1 MPPGQRDWAKAMV
14 HETASIAEGPRAVAF
29 ALGCVW
35 TALCAAVRDRVA
47 SPIQHARSRSSS
59 GNTGDADMN
68 PQPFGTASRD
78 PIIGIACAIAA
89 VGLGTVYMTL
99 GGAPDRLIIVNLAA
113 LLIGIGLCLWLSQSR
128 SLKAERIALI
138 APLLG
143 TSLVATA
150 LLGLQADGA
159 SRWISLAGLIVQPS
173 LLFVPVLVM
182 LHARSGSGWTAAGLA
197 LAIAGMAAQ
206 PDRAM
211 AGVLVG
217 SLVVLALMRR
227 ERRDLWLAL
236 GAATA
241 FVVTVVRPDRGGV
254 SPFVDQI
261 LFSSF
266 EVHPLIGVGLAMGA
280 LLLVVPAAVQAMRA
294 GDRTT
299 GLVFGSIWSLV
310 VIVAMLGNYPTP
322 LVGYGGSAI
331 IGYLLSVAFMRP
343 ASTIAADQA
352 APTGTETG
360 CTEADGPRMMPAA

>member
-1 MPPGQRDWAKAMV
+1 
-14 HETASIAEGPRAVAF
+14 
-29 ALGCVW
+29 
-35 TALCAAVRDRVA
+35 
-47 SPIQHARSRSSS
+47 
-59 GNTGDADMN
+59 MN

-89 VGLGTVYMTL
+89 VSLGTVYMTL

-128 SLKAERIALI
+128 TLKPERIALI
-138 APLLG
+138 APALGASLL
-143 TSLVATA
+143 ATA

-159 SRWISLAGLIVQPS
+159 SRWISVSGLIVQPS

-182 LHARSGSGWTAAGLA
+182 LHARRGNSWTAAGLA
-197 LAIAGMAAQ
+197 LSIAGTAAQ

-227 ERRDLWLAL
+227 ERRDVWLAL

-241 FVVTVVRPDRGGV
+241 CVVTVVRPDRGGI

-266 EVHPLIGVGLAMGA
+266 EVHPLVGVGLAMGV
-280 LLLVVPAAVQAMRA
+280 LLLIVPVAVGAMRR

-299 GLVFGSIWSLV
+299 GLIFGTIWSLV
-310 VIVAMLGNYPTP
+310 VIAAMLGNYPTP
-322 LVGYGGSAI
+322 LVGYSGSAI

-343 ASTIAADQA
+343 AAPVQTARAASI
-352 APTGTETG
+352 GTASSDS
-360 CTEADGPRMMPAA
+360 EADTPRMMPAA

>member
-1 MPPGQRDWAKAMV
+1 
-14 HETASIAEGPRAVAF
+14 
-29 ALGCVW
+29 
-35 TALCAAVRDRVA
+35 
-47 SPIQHARSRSSS
+47 
-59 GNTGDADMN
+59 MN
-68 PQPFGTASRD
+68 PQSFGTASRD

-128 SLKAERIALI
+128 SLKAQRIALI

-143 TSLVATA
+143 TSLLATA

-159 SRWISLAGLIVQPS
+159 SRWISLGGLIVQPS

-197 LAIAGMAAQ
+197 LAIAGAAAQ

-217 SLVVLALMRR
+217 SQVVLALMRR

-241 FVVTVVRPDRGGV
+241 FVVTLVRPDRGGV

-266 EVHPLIGVGLAMGA
+266 EVHPLIGAGLAMGV
-280 LLLVVPAAVQAMRA
+280 LLLVVPAAVQATRA

-310 VIVAMLGNYPTP
+310 VIAAMLGNYPTP

-343 ASTIAADQA
+343 ASTITACQA
-352 APTGTETG
+352 APTGTSSVDA
-360 CTEADGPRMMPAA
+360 EADAPRMMPAA

>member
-1 MPPGQRDWAKAMV
+1 
-14 HETASIAEGPRAVAF
+14 
-29 ALGCVW
+29 
-35 TALCAAVRDRVA
+35 
-47 SPIQHARSRSSS
+47 
-59 GNTGDADMN
+59 MN
-68 PQPFGTASRD
+68 PQSFGTASRD
-78 PIIGIACAIAA
+78 PIIGIGCAIAA
-89 VGLGTVYMTL
+89 VGLGTIYMTL

-128 SLKAERIALI
+128 SLKAERFALI
-138 APLLG
+138 APALGASLL
-143 TSLVATA
+143 ATA

-159 SRWISLAGLIVQPS
+159 SRWISVAGLIVQPS

-182 LHARSGSGWTAAGLA
+182 LHARGGSGCTAAGLA
-197 LAIAGMAAQ
+197 LAIAGTTAQ

-236 GAATA
+236 GALVG

-266 EVHPLIGVGLAMGA
+266 DVHPIVGVGLAMGV
-280 LLLVVPAAVQAMRA
+280 LLLIVPAAVGVMR
-294 GDRTT
+294 GLDRTT

-310 VIVAMLGNYPTP
+310 VIAAMMGNYPTP

-343 ASTIAADQA
+343 AAPVETGRA
-352 APTGTETG
+352 APIGTASSDS
-360 CTEADGPRMMPAA
+360 EADAPRMVPAA

>member
-1 MPPGQRDWAKAMV
+1 
-14 HETASIAEGPRAVAF
+14 
-29 ALGCVW
+29 
-35 TALCAAVRDRVA
+35 
-47 SPIQHARSRSSS
+47 
-59 GNTGDADMN
+59 MN
-68 PQPFGTASRD
+68 PQSFSTASRD
-78 PIIGIACAIAA
+78 PIIGIGCAIAA

-113 LLIGIGLCLWLSQSR
+113 LLIGIGLCLWLSRSR
-128 SLKAERIALI
+128 TLKPERIALI
-138 APLLG
+138 APALGASLL
-143 TSLVATA
+143 ATA

-159 SRWISLAGLIVQPS
+159 SRWISLAGLVVQPS

-261 LFSSF
+261 LFSAF
-266 EVHPLIGVGLAMGA
+266 DLHLLVGAGLAAGV
-280 LLLVVPAAVQAMRA
+280 LLLVVPATVQAMRG

-299 GLVFGSIWSLV
+299 ALVFGAIWSL
-310 VIVAMLGNYPTP
+310 IVLAAMMGNYPTP

-331 IGYLLSVAFMRP
+331 IGYLLSLAVLRPFPSTAAERATSVA
-343 ASTIAADQA
+343 ASAVE
-352 APTGTETG
+352 TEIG
-360 CTEADGPRMMPAA
+360 EPRMAPAA

>member
-1 MPPGQRDWAKAMV
+1 
-14 HETASIAEGPRAVAF
+14 
-29 ALGCVW
+29 
-35 TALCAAVRDRVA
+35 
-47 SPIQHARSRSSS
+47 
-59 GNTGDADMN
+59 MN
-68 PQPFGTASRD
+68 PQSFGTVSRD

-143 TSLVATA
+143 ATLLATA
-150 LLGLQADGA
+150 LLGMQADGA
-159 SRWISLAGLIVQPS
+159 SRWISVAGLIVQPS

-182 LHARSGSGWTAAGLA
+182 LHTRRGNGWTAAGLA
-197 LAIAGMAAQ
+197 LAIAGTAAQ

-217 SLVVLALMRR
+217 SLVVVALMRR

-241 FVVTVVRPDRGGV
+241 FVVTLVRPDRGGV

-266 EVHPLIGVGLAMGA
+266 DVHPLVGVGLSMGA
-280 LLLVVPAAVQAMRA
+280 LLLVIPAAVGTMRG

-299 GLVFGSIWSLV
+299 GLVFGTIWSLV
-310 VIVAMLGNYPTP
+310 VVAAMMGNYPTP

-343 ASTIAADQA
+343 ASPIAAGQA
-352 APTGTETG
+352 APTGTASR
-360 CTEADGPRMMPAA
+360 CTEADCPRMMPAA

>member
-1 MPPGQRDWAKAMV
+1 
-14 HETASIAEGPRAVAF
+14 
-29 ALGCVW
+29 
-35 TALCAAVRDRVA
+35 
-47 SPIQHARSRSSS
+47 
-59 GNTGDADMN
+59 MN

-89 VGLGTVYMTL
+89 VSLGTVYMTL

-128 SLKAERIALI
+128 TLKPERIALI
-138 APLLG
+138 APALGASLL
-143 TSLVATA
+143 ATA

-159 SRWISLAGLIVQPS
+159 SRWISVSGLIVQPS

-182 LHARSGSGWTAAGLA
+182 LHARRGNSWTAAGLA
-197 LAIAGMAAQ
+197 LSIAGTAAQ

-227 ERRDLWLAL
+227 ERRDVWLAL

-241 FVVTVVRPDRGGV
+241 CVVTVVRPDRGGI

-266 EVHPLIGVGLAMGA
+266 EVHPLVGVGLAMGV
-280 LLLVVPAAVQAMRA
+280 LLLIVPAAVGAMRR

-299 GLVFGSIWSLV
+299 GLIFGTIWSLV
-310 VIVAMLGNYPTP
+310 VIAAMLGNYPTP

-331 IGYLLSVAFMRP
+331 IGYLLSVAFLRP
-343 ASTIAADQA
+343 AAPVATGRA
-352 APTGTETG
+352 APIGTASVD
-360 CTEADGPRMMPAA
+360 TEADTPRMMPAA

>member
-1 MPPGQRDWAKAMV
+1 
-14 HETASIAEGPRAVAF
+14 
-29 ALGCVW
+29 
-35 TALCAAVRDRVA
+35 
-47 SPIQHARSRSSS
+47 
-59 GNTGDADMN
+59 MN
-68 PQPFGTASRD
+68 PQSFGTASRD

-113 LLIGIGLCLWLSQSR
+113 LSIGIGLCLWLSRSR
-128 SLKAERIALI
+128 SLKPERIALI

-143 TSLVATA
+143 TSLLATA

-159 SRWISLAGLIVQPS
+159 SRWISLGGLIVQPS

-197 LAIAGMAAQ
+197 LAITGTAAQ

-261 LFSSF
+261 LLSSF
-266 EVHPLIGVGLAMGA
+266 EVHPLVGVGLVLGV
-280 LLLVVPAAVQAMRA
+280 LLLVVPAAIQAMRD

-299 GLVFGSIWSLV
+299 GLVFGSVWSLV
-310 VIVAMLGNYPTP
+310 VIAAMMGNYPTP

-352 APTGTETG
+352 APAGTETG
-360 CTEADGPRMMPAA
+360 CTKADGPRMMPAA

>member
-1 MPPGQRDWAKAMV
+1 
-14 HETASIAEGPRAVAF
+14 
-29 ALGCVW
+29 
-35 TALCAAVRDRVA
+35 
-47 SPIQHARSRSSS
+47 
-59 GNTGDADMN
+59 MN
-68 PQPFGTASRD
+68 PQSFGTAPRD

-89 VGLGTVYMTL
+89 VALGTVHMTL

-128 SLKAERIALI
+128 HLKGERIALI

-143 TSLVATA
+143 TSLLATA

-159 SRWISLAGLIVQPS
+159 SRWISVAGLIVQPS

-182 LHARSGSGWTAAGLA
+182 LHARGGSGWTVAGLA
-197 LAIAGMAAQ
+197 LAIAGTAAQ

-236 GAATA
+236 GALVG
-241 FVVTVVRPDRGGV
+241 FVVTVVRPDRGGI

-266 EVHPLIGVGLAMGA
+266 EVHPLVGVGLAMGA

-299 GLVFGSIWSLV
+299 ALVFGTTWSLV
-310 VIVAMLGNYPTP
+310 VIAAMLGNYPTP

-331 IGYLLSVAFMRP
+331 IGYLLSVAFIRP
-343 ASTIAADQA
+343 PSTTAAGQPAPIGTASVDA
-352 APTGTETG
+352 ETD
-360 CTEADGPRMMPAA
+360 ASRMMPAA

>member
-1 MPPGQRDWAKAMV
+1 MKP
-14 HETASIAEGPRAVAF
+14 H
-29 ALGCVW
+29 
-35 TALCAAVRDRVA
+35 
-47 SPIQHARSRSSS
+47 
-59 GNTGDADMN
+59 
-68 PQPFGTASRD
+68 PFGTASRD
-78 PIIGIACAIAA
+78 PIIGITCAIAA

-128 SLKAERIALI
+128 RLKAERIALI

-143 TSLVATA
+143 ATLLATA

-197 LAIAGMAAQ
+197 LAIAGTSAQ

-236 GAATA
+236 GATVG

-266 EVHPLIGVGLAMGA
+266 EVHPLVGVGLAVGA
-280 LLLVVPAAVQAMRA
+280 LLLVVPGAVQAMRDS
-294 GDRTT
+294 DRIT
-299 GLVFGSIWSLV
+299 GLVFGTIWSLV
-310 VIVAMLGNYPTP
+310 VVAAMMGNYPTP
-322 LVGYGGSAI
+322 LVGYGGSAVI
-331 IGYLLSVAFMRP
+331 SYLLSVTFMRP
-343 ASTIAADQA
+343 VSPVAADQA
-352 APTGTETG
+352 APVMTASVD
-360 CTEADGPRMMPAA
+360 TEADAPRMMPAT

>member
-1 MPPGQRDWAKAMV
+1 
-14 HETASIAEGPRAVAF
+14 
-29 ALGCVW
+29 
-35 TALCAAVRDRVA
+35 
-47 SPIQHARSRSSS
+47 
-59 GNTGDADMN
+59 MN

-89 VGLGTVYMTL
+89 VSLGTVYMTL

-128 SLKAERIALI
+128 TLKPERIALI
-138 APLLG
+138 APALGASLLG
-143 TSLVATA
+143 TA

-159 SRWISLAGLIVQPS
+159 SRWISVSGLIVQPS

-182 LHARSGSGWTAAGLA
+182 LHARRGNSWTAAGLA
-197 LAIAGMAAQ
+197 LSIAGTAAQ

-227 ERRDLWLAL
+227 ERRDVWLAL

-241 FVVTVVRPDRGGV
+241 CVVTVVRPDRGGI

-266 EVHPLIGVGLAMGA
+266 EVHPLVGVGLAMGV
-280 LLLVVPAAVQAMRA
+280 LLLIVPAAVGAMRR

-299 GLVFGSIWSLV
+299 GLIFGTIWSLV
-310 VIVAMLGNYPTP
+310 VIAAMLGNYPTP

-331 IGYLLSVAFMRP
+331 IGYLLSVAFLRP
-343 ASTIAADQA
+343 AAPVATGRA
-352 APTGTETG
+352 APIGTASVD
-360 CTEADGPRMMPAA
+360 TEADTPRMMPAA